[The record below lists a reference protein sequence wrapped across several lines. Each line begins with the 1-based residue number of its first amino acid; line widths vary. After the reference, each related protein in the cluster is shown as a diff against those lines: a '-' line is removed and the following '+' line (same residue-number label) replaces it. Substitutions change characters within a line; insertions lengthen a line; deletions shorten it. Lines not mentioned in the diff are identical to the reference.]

1 MSVVD
6 NIMVNENSFLQI
18 REIIIESNLLIH
30 QMIITRRNHII
41 KVRSTIVDSGFSS
54 ISVEKKSKITDF
66 SVQK

>member
-6 NIMVNENSFLQI
+6 IMVNENSFLQI
-18 REIIIESNLLIH
+18 REIIESNLLIH

-54 ISVEKKSKITDF
+54 VSVEKKSKITDF

>member
-6 NIMVNENSFLQI
+6 IMVNENSFLQI
-18 REIIIESNLLIH
+18 REIIESNLLIH

-54 ISVEKKSKITDF
+54 LSVEKKSN
-66 SVQK
+66 

>member
-6 NIMVNENSFLQI
+6 IMVNENSFLQI
-18 REIIIESNLLIH
+18 REIIESNLLIH